1 MMNTELLK
9 HKGNEGKNMKPS
21 KLNLFLTAL
30 IALVMIGGT
39 PLGGTAQ
46 AKTESA
52 SLIDAI
58 DSFGQVVPGVGWIVF
73 DGRLYWTGNDG
84 AAWRDISPDSS
95 RIESVSFLDAR
106 RGWVVL
112 SGAEGFRLVSTRDGG
127 RSWDAVAMDLSALG
141 KVEAPVAQV
150 FMRWDSELRGW
161 VSFRLATG
169 NNFDRRVNYVTADG
183 GATWTREDVWG
194 GAESARGNP
203 LEGQNEAGW
212 KLSQSGECTSGACS
226 REVILMS
233 TRDGVQWT
241 AMRLPNGQFSLT
253 ENFSAGPKAFTTDSD
268 TKPYVGQG
276 FDKCEMANLTQMQTW
291 WNSSPYNAVNLYYGG
306 VSRACANSLI
316 TPSFLSSLRAQGWR
330 FIPTWVGLQASCT
343 GYGHRMSSDPAVSYV
358 QGKDEATAAIAAA
371 HALGLTNPDGSGT
384 VIYFDLEAYDTSNA
398 GCRASANA
406 FVNGWSE
413 VMQAAGNLAG
423 VYGAS
428 CGSAPTDWWSLAH
441 VPDALWIANWYGN
454 AGTVSYTRTA
464 TVWNAACLSNA
475 LWPNHQRLR
484 QYAGTHTE
492 TWGGVA
498 FSIDSNVLDG
508 PLTVPNGTGDVAAP
522 SQPANPNPADGAS
535 VTRTNDTWLAWRT
548 NGDTCT
554 VHVWGGTLDTNLV
567 GDCATVHL
575 GPQGPGAYAWQ
586 VTATNGFG
594 STLGPTWH
602 FGIQPNPPTN
612 LSAAPAS
619 STRVNLNWTLSTD
632 EPNVDGY
639 IIFADGVQAGTVG
652 AGVNSY
658 QVQNL
663 ACSTAH
669 SFTVR
674 AVYQGIQSSESNT
687 ANASTGS
694 CAPVLIAPV
703 GGMLVN
709 SVQPGFEW
717 EAVSGAAYYQ
727 LQISTSTTFSTYVVN
742 TRVYATT
749 YTSTV
754 ALLANMTY
762 HWRVRAIGSF
772 GTGDWASASFTTP
785 NPPPAPG
792 LLTPAS
798 NALVTDTTPT
808 FDWKDV
814 TAPIGTTLDHYQIQ
828 VATDAAFTAP
838 LVDADVVL
846 STFTPLNEFDPN
858 MKYFWRVR
866 AVNTLG
872 HMGAWSKLSY
882 FRSAILP
889 PDLLSPADGASLLTL
904 RPTFDF
910 SDVAGA
916 SSYTVQ
922 VSASAA
928 FTTVLKNYSSASSMV
943 IAGSNLPANATLYWR
958 ARANGTNGPSLWS
971 AVRSFTT
978 PNPPSVPAL
987 LSPLNRATLADLTPR
1002 LAWKSVTVP
1011 AGTTFSHYQLQVS
1024 LSSTFV
1030 SLALDQSVFTLSPSE
1045 FTLVTPLLPGQK
1057 YYWRVMACNT
1067 DSACSAWSAV
1077 WSFSTA
1083 SNAVP

>member
-1 MMNTELLK
+1 MS
-9 HKGNEGKNMKPS
+9 HFKPRNILS
-21 KLNLFLTAL
+21 VAL
-30 IALVMIGGT
+30 IAIVFLT
-39 PLGGTAQ
+39 SLGGTAQ
-46 AKTESA
+46 AKPESE

-58 DSFGQVVPGVGWIVF
+58 DSFGQVAPGTGWIVF

-127 RSWDAVAMDLSALG
+127 RSWDAVAMDLSAMG
-141 KVEAPVAQV
+141 EVESPVAKV

-161 VSFRLATG
+161 VSFKLATG

-226 REVILMS
+226 REITLMS

-316 TPSFLSSLRAQGWR
+316 TSSFLSSLRAQGWR

-343 GYGHRMSSDPAVSYV
+343 GYGHRMSPDPAVSYV

-371 HALGLTNPDGSGT
+371 QVLGLTNPDGSGT

-406 FVNGWSE
+406 FVNGWTE

-522 SQPANPNPADGAS
+522 SAPSNPNPASGSS
-535 VTRTNDTWLAWRT
+535 VTRTNDTWLAWKT

-554 VHVWGGTLDTNLV
+554 VHVWGGTLDTNLI

-575 GPQGPGAYAWQ
+575 GPQAPGAYSWQ

-594 STLGPTWH
+594 STLGPVWTL
-602 FGIQPNPPTN
+602 GVQPNPPSGLNATPI
-612 LSAAPAS
+612 SA
-619 STRVNLNWTLSTD
+619 TRVNLDWNLSTD
-632 EPNVDGY
+632 EPNVDSY
-639 IIFADGVQAGTVG
+639 LIFVDGVQVG
-652 AGVNSY
+652 SVAAGVDQF
-658 QVQNL
+658 QVQGL
-663 ACSTAH
+663 ACNTSYA
-669 SFTVR
+669 FTVKT
-674 AVYQGIQSSESNT
+674 VYQGVQSVASNSDSAT
-687 ANASTGS
+687 TGA
-694 CAPVLIAPV
+694 CVAPTVVLVYPI
-703 GGMLVN
+703 GGALVN
-709 SVQPGFEW
+709 TVQPTFVW
-717 EAVSGAAYYQ
+717 EPVDGAAYYSI
-727 LQISTSTTFSTYVVN
+727 QISTSATFSSYAVN
-742 TRVYATT
+742 TRVYAPT
-749 YTSTV
+749 YMPPTG
-754 ALLANMTY
+754 LQPNMTY
-762 HWRVRAIGSF
+762 YWRVRVTGSF
-772 GTGDWASASFTTP
+772 GTGEWTSASFVTP

-792 LLTPAS
+792 LLTPAA
-798 NALVTDTTPT
+798 NALITDYTPT

-814 TAPIGTTLDHYQIQ
+814 TAPTGTTLDHYQIQ
-828 VATDAAFTAP
+828 VADNLAFASP
-838 LVDADVVL
+838 VVDENVVP
-846 STFTPLNEFDPN
+846 STFTPLTSLDPN
-858 MKYFWRVR
+858 TKYYWRVR
-866 AVNTLG
+866 SVNTLG
-872 HMGAWSKLSY
+872 HIGAWSKSSY

-889 PDLLSPADGASLLTL
+889 PNLVSPADGASMLTL
-904 RPTFDF
+904 RPAFDWT
-910 SDVAGA
+910 DVSGA
-916 SSYTVQ
+916 SGYTLQ
-922 VSASAA
+922 VSTSPA
-928 FTTVLKNYSSASSMV
+928 FVTVLKSYTSVASTVSATSDLS
-943 IAGSNLPANATLYWR
+943 ANMTLYWR
-958 ARANGTNGPSLWS
+958 VRANGANGPSLWS
-971 AVRSFTT
+971 EVWSIVT
-978 PNPPSVPAL
+978 PNPPSVPSL
-987 LSPLNRATLADLTPR
+987 LSPSNGARISDLTPR
-1002 LAWKSVTVP
+1002 LAWRVVTVP
-1011 AGTTFSHYQLQVS
+1011 SGTTFSHYQLHVS
-1024 LSSTFV
+1024 LSSTFA
-1030 SLALDQSVFTLSPSE
+1030 SLVLDQSVFTLSPSE
-1045 FTLVTPLLPGQK
+1045 FTLTSPLLPAKK

-1067 DSACSAWSAV
+1067 DGACSAWSAV
-1077 WSFSTA
+1077 WSFSTT
-1083 SNAVP
+1083 STAVP